1 MPSDICS
8 TFKPYPAYGFNKC
21 IYPILSLDY
30 TWYSYSDNS
39 VSAVSSSALCPHQP
53 VNSHVLEAVTSP
65 PLLWHS
71 GISSYSRNSYF
82 QRFFAKRGYVVHLY
96 HRSYNLIRQ
105 SDRILPI
112 SDFNPYTA
120 GLWHSRIV
128 PAYLPDLPQFT
139 LCFLLY
145 MPPSLP
151 RQAVSLHL
159 SVSSRNVSVF
169 AHNVK
174 ARHLLPAHVTFHPAM
189 REGQQISR
197 GCNVRF
203 MLRPAKLLA
212 PLRRP
217 PLLSRGSGYF
227 YFRAFPQSVTL
238 MRVAYNYLGE
248 QTIPRTGL
256 SPAGNAVLWAAHVD
270 EFVE

>member
-1 MPSDICS
+1 
-8 TFKPYPAYGFNKC
+8 
-21 IYPILSLDY
+21 
-30 TWYSYSDNS
+30 
-39 VSAVSSSALCPHQP
+39 
-53 VNSHVLEAVTSP
+53 
-65 PLLWHS
+65 
-71 GISSYSRNSYF
+71 
-82 QRFFAKRGYVVHLY
+82 
-96 HRSYNLIRQ
+96 
-105 SDRILPI
+105 
-112 SDFNPYTA
+112 
-120 GLWHSRIV
+120 
-128 PAYLPDLPQFT
+128 
-139 LCFLLY
+139 

-203 MLRPAKLLA
+203 MLRPVKLLA

-227 YFRAFPQSVTL
+227 YFRACPQSVTL
-238 MRVAYNYLGE
+238 MRVGYNYLGE

-256 SPAGNAVLWAAHVD
+256 SPAGITALWAARTPDLVKPADPASRLGTVSGQVQPACYHTNPPSAYISKRATDMITSFQVIR
-270 EFVE
+270 